1 VCAEGGSKAQKIIGV
16 KLWRILA
23 EAGLLSK
30 SKRKTA
36 HIHGAER
43 SRPGANEQINYG
55 DLLAHHD

>member
-36 HIHGAER
+36 HIHRAET

-55 DLLAHHD
+55 DLFAQHD